1 MPQTTRV
8 TPRICL
14 QFRSGNGLQNG
25 GVMAPSMTKRSNAS
39 RASRPPRAHTTSTV
53 RVKAH
58 VHATLQT
65 LAAEMNEP
73 IQDVIEEAVERFR
86 RQRMVERHNQA
97 YAALKSD
104 PDAWRAELAER
115 AEWDA
120 ALADGLEREGV

>member
-1 MPQTTRV
+1 
-8 TPRICL
+8 
-14 QFRSGNGLQNG
+14 
-25 GVMAPSMTKRSNAS
+25 MAPSMTTRPNAS
-39 RASRPPRAHTTSTV
+39 RQSRPARAHTTSTV
-53 RVKAH
+53 RVKLH
-58 VHATLQT
+58 VHATLQA
-65 LAAEMNEP
+65 LAEEMNEP

-86 RQRMVERHNQA
+86 RQRMVELHNQA